1 MAMRR
6 KTIVLAVCLGCV
18 IMYSLGYGTLLL
30 LQGLLMSRVMFIAGL
45 FHLAL
50 GFLASMALIVFLKR
64 SQ

>member
-1 MAMRR
+1 MRR

-18 IMYSLGYGTLLL
+18 TAYFLGYGTLLV
-30 LQGLLMSRVMFIAGL
+30 LQGLFMSRTMFIAGL
-45 FHLAL
+45 IHLSL